1 MASTEILV
9 ALATE
14 TPHSSKVRCTLQH
27 QTPEIF
33 SKLMET
39 INLIK
44 DAGVKE
50 AAAATA
56 AATASSVAQPATTA
70 TTSTSLQ
77 INLAEGDT
85 VEVVLKKAKHS

>member
-1 MASTEILV
+1 MTSTEILV

-27 QTPEIF
+27 QTQEFF

-50 AAAATA
+50 AAATA
-56 AATASSVAQPATTA
+56 AATAEKTEKTSNSQSSMTLTLSTDVEAT
-70 TTSTSLQ
+70 
-77 INLAEGDT
+77 I
-85 VEVVLKKAKHS
+85 VIKKIKRS